1 MREWLIIVQKWS
13 RADRDWRTV
22 DSFTL
27 FGLNDM
33 GRALLQGRQWDS
45 RIIVQEVPEG
55 EAVVWRGN
63 GAEGVSVSGGAESN
77 LAPFA

>member
-63 GAEGVSVSGGAESN
+63 GAEGVSVSGGAEPN

>member
-1 MREWLIIVQKWS
+1 
-13 RADRDWRTV
+13 V
-22 DSFTL
+22 DSFTP

-45 RIIVQEVPEG
+45 RIIVQEVPGG

-63 GAEGVSVSGGAESN
+63 GAEAVAVEREVGSRTPGSG
-77 LAPFA
+77 